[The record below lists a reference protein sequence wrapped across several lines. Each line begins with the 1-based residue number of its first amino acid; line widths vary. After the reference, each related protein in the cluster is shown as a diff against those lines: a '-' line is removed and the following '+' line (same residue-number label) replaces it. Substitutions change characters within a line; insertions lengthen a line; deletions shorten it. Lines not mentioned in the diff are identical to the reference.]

1 MSAGSAKPFGCSA
14 LTTRRRV
21 LAGLSAS
28 LSAALAVA
36 CAGANRQIPALSGEV
51 TPVPAAPGAPGT
63 APLPARIEVWQPF
76 APGTM
81 LGDTLLRLAERFR
94 SEHPATT
101 PNLTAVPGNQ
111 EFLQKLETAF
121 AGGQPPHA
129 FALDI
134 IWPARF
140 VARRLLQPLDAW
152 FSRSGRT
159 GTGTQ
164 LDRTDFVPAA
174 LDACTIGGTVYALP
188 MMLSVLLLYWNAHH
202 FAQAGL
208 DPEHP
213 PETWDDLLRLSGAL
227 TLPDPAAPSGVRRW
241 GFQIPGPAG
250 WNIWAWQCFLWQR
263 GGELLSADGR
273 HSRFAEQP
281 GIDALDFWIELAQR
295 RRTATLEPGLA
306 PFERGHVAMII
317 QTLTPIGSMARTAP
331 DVALR
336 SAVLPRDVQA
346 ATNTGGWLWGLA
358 AGNGLRPIDLDG
370 AAEWIRWFSAPEQLG
385 TWNAE
390 TGFIPPRYS
399 AQATASWRA
408 ASAGPLWR
416 AALASLPIART
427 RPKFAAYLEWS
438 APLGTAIERAVRGE
452 LSARDALE
460 SASQEADAVLARA
473 AV

>member
-1 MSAGSAKPFGCSA
+1 MV
-14 LTTRRRV
+14 TRRSV
-21 LAGLSAS
+21 LAGLSTG
-28 LSAALAVA
+28 LAGTFTAA
-36 CAGANRQIPALSGEV
+36 CAGARVPETAPAGRSA
-51 TPVPAAPGAPGT
+51 PAAVPAEV
-63 APLPARIEVWQPF
+63 PASIDVWQPF
-76 APGTM
+76 APGTT
-81 LGDTLLRLAERFR
+81 LGDTMQRLAGRFR
-94 SEHPATT
+94 DEHARITL
-101 PNLTAVPGNQ
+101 NLTAVPGNQ

-121 AGGQPPHA
+121 AAGQPPHA
-129 FALDI
+129 FALDV

-152 FSRSGRT
+152 FGPSAGARPGIR
-159 GTGTQ
+159 
-164 LDRTDFVPAA
+164 LDRADFVPAA

-188 MMLSVLLLYWNAHH
+188 MMASVLLLYWNAQH
-202 FAQAGL
+202 FTQAGL

-213 PETWDDLLRLSGAL
+213 PETWDDLLRMSSVL
-227 TLPDPAAPSGVRRW
+227 TVPDPAAPSGVRRW

-273 HSRFAEQP
+273 HSRFAELP
-281 GIDALDFWIELAQR
+281 GIDALDFWVELAQR
-295 RRTATLEPGLA
+295 RRTATLEPGTR
-306 PFERGHVAMII
+306 PFEQGRVAMII
-317 QTLTPIGSMARTAP
+317 QTLTPIGSIARTAP
-331 DVALR
+331 DLALR

-358 AGNGLRPIDLDG
+358 AGSGLRAADLDG
-370 AAEWIRWFSAPEQLG
+370 AAEWVRWFTAPEQLA

-399 AQATASWRA
+399 AQATPIWQQ

-438 APLGTAIERAVRGE
+438 APLGTAIEQAVQGAR
-452 LSARDALE
+452 SARDALE
-460 SASQEADAVLARA
+460 SARQEADAVLARTA
-473 AV
+473 A